1 MVKPLEEL
9 ADALSRL
16 PTIGKKSAWRL
27 AMYLLERDDLEVKHL
42 ASCIGD
48 IKQKVTRCS
57 SCFNYSETPVC
68 PICSSS
74 ARIGRQVCVVEKPV
88 DVFTIERSGRY
99 RGKYHVLGG
108 VLSPIN
114 GVTAD
119 KLNIAPLKQR
129 IEREKPDELILALGG
144 SAEAETTSLYLAR
157 LLADTDI
164 SISQLARGLPAG
176 LELEYVDQI
185 TLTQALQERT
195 RMNYGDNG

>member
-1 MVKPLEEL
+1 MVRALEEL

-27 AMYLLERDDLEVKHL
+27 AMFLLERDDFEVEHL
-42 ASCIGD
+42 ASCIGG
-48 IKQKVTRCS
+48 IKKKVTRCS

-68 PICSSS
+68 SICSSTTRS
-74 ARIGRQVCVVEKPV
+74 SHQVCVVEKPV
-88 DVFTIERSGRY
+88 DVFTLERSGRY

-119 KLNIAPLKQR
+119 KLNIAALKAR
-129 IEREKPDELILALGG
+129 IEQEKPDELILALGG

-157 LLADTDI
+157 YLAD
-164 SISQLARGLPAG
+164 SPVQISQLARGLPAG

-185 TLTQALQERT
+185 TLNQALQERT
-195 RMNYGDNG
+195 RLKYGAE